1 MYPGARAEKCHLL
14 HRIVEKFKSEQKK
27 SGVKM
32 PRLYILNVFHYLN
45 AIYIHISA
53 SSVAI

>member
-32 PRLYILNVFHYLN
+32 PRLYILNLFHYLN